1 MRWFRYYTDD
11 LNNPKLLRLSD
22 RLHRVW
28 VGLCC
33 VASQNDGKLPAMED
47 CALMLRLQP
56 ERMAEALV
64 SLIGAGLM
72 ERHGDILSPT
82 NWASRQYR
90 SDGSAERMKRH
101 RQHKR
106 DVTVTPPEQI
116 TDQNRSDAVTRHGL
130 VEVTDQA
137 ALAAWDAHGMA
148 TQGKSYPRNKRGG
161 WCFPT
166 KWPPGHEAEVHA
178 IAIGGLGHER

>member
-47 CALMLRLQP
+47 CALMLRLPP
-56 ERMAEALV
+56 ERMGEALV
-64 SLIGAGLM
+64 SLVGAGLL
-72 ERHGDILSPT
+72 ERDGDILSPT
-82 NWASRQYR
+82 DWASRQYR
-90 SDGSAERMKRH
+90 SDGSAERMRRH

-106 DVTVTPPEQI
+106 DVTVTAQNR
-116 TDQNRSDAVTRHGL
+116 TDQNRTERVTADL
-130 VEVTDQA
+130 IEVTDPA
-137 ALAAWDAHGMA
+137 ALAAWDAYGRQ
-148 TQGKSYPRNKRGG
+148 TNGRSYPRNRRGG
-161 WCFPT
+161 WCFPA

-178 IAIGGLGHER
+178 ITIGRTA